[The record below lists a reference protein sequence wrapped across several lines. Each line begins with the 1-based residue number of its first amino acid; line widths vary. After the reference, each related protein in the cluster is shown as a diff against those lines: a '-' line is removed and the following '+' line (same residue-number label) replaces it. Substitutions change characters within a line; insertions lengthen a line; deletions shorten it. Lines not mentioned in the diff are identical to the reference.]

1 MPKETAAAR
10 DMRKAATANAEE
22 IRWGG
27 PPITDLN
34 LNHAMNVEQR
44 RIQCWDVDAGYAAA
58 REKYKAEFLGRR
70 FGLQVEGF
78 CQVAIYDDCGPLSS
92 LLDNE
97 SYLPAAEIHSRRH
110 VFDAGFSSLDKL
122 LHQYYQ
128 SEFAPCFCS
137 MLKMGP
143 MGDEVDDSYR
153 WHVDNGPSSHLK
165 LIIYLNDDHDGA
177 TAVMSRQDSRK
188 FIDAGYLEGERLFH
202 VDEFA
207 EQHGISYT
215 PYKIQPKA
223 GSGLIFEP
231 TNILHKGMYPTF
243 GERRVFQIG
252 IIPWGK
258 PWEDFYDEHW
268 AKGYSNSNG
277 FPRYVLGDGAKVA

>member
-1 MPKETAAAR
+1 MT
-10 DMRKAATANAEE
+10 
-22 IRWGG
+22 
-27 PPITDLN
+27 
-34 LNHAMNVEQR
+34 VEQR

-58 REKYKAEFLGRR
+58 GEKYRAEFVRVNFDLQEQGFEEVDVFLRADARSLSVKLDETNYLIATKINKPRLFAEVFGQFGR
-70 FGLQVEGF
+70 LTQIT
-78 CQVAIYDDCGPLSS
+78 AKL
-92 LLDNE
+92 
-97 SYLPAAEIHSRRH
+97 HRH
-110 VFDAGFSSLDKL
+110 F
-122 LHQYYQ
+122 Q
-128 SEFAPCFCS
+128 SEFAPVFCS

-143 MGDEVDDSYR
+143 MGEKIDESYR

-165 LIIYLNDDHDGA
+165 LIIFLNDDHDGA

-207 EQHGISYT
+207 EEHGISYT

-231 TNILHKGMYPTF
+231 TNVLHKGMYPTF

-252 IIPWGK
+252 IIPWGE
-258 PWEDFYDEHW
+258 PWEKHYEEHW
-268 AKGYSNSNG
+268 AKGYSSSNG
-277 FPRYVLGDGAKVA
+277 FPKYVLGEGEKVA